1 MEPLYFKIPRSKEES
16 VRVEYWDLN
25 FFFDPIHFHEDCQLT
40 YILEGDGQIFI
51 GDTISEFTTG
61 EAFFIGKNIPHVLR
75 NYDNYYNNSNLHARA
90 ISVFFSYDT
99 LMKIFTL
106 LPEANSLERLLNYSA
121 YGIKLH
127 GEVATQ
133 VYKSVNRMLNLK
145 NFDCILELM
154 SILNTISKAHNLRL
168 ISTTSIPLHSVSE
181 DNKKITT
188 VFEFVMANF
197 HEKISL
203 NEISSKVNMSP
214 TAFCRFFKQRT
225 LKTFSNFLIEV
236 RIGNACKMLA
246 VGDYNTTQCCFSSGY
261 NNVSNFHRHF
271 RRVTG
276 MTPSEYKQK
285 IQKQPLAV
293 EEDY

>member
-1 MEPLYFKIPRSKEES
+1 MEPLYFKIPRLKEES

-25 FFFDPIHFHEDCQLT
+25 FFFDPIHFHEECQLT

-51 GDTISEFTTG
+51 GETITEFSKG
-61 EAFFIGKNIPHVLR
+61 EAFIIGKNIPHVLR
-75 NYDNYYNNSNLHARA
+75 NYENYYNNPNLHARA

-99 LMKIFTL
+99 LMKIFEVV
-106 LPEANSLERLLNYSA
+106 PEAKSIERLLKYAA
-121 YGIKLH
+121 YGIKMN
-127 GEVATQ
+127 GKIAGK
-133 VYKSVNRMLNLK
+133 VYKSVEKLLNLK
-145 NFDCILELM
+145 KFDRVLELM
-154 SILNTISKAHNLRL
+154 RILNIISKAHDLSL

-181 DNKKITT
+181 DNQKINKI
-188 VFEFVMANF
+188 FEYVMTHF
-197 HEKISL
+197 HDKIAL
-203 NEISSKVNMSP
+203 NEVAARVNMSP

-246 VGDYNTTQCCFSSGY
+246 EGNYNTTQCCFSSGY

-285 IQKQPLAV
+285 IQK
-293 EEDY
+293 